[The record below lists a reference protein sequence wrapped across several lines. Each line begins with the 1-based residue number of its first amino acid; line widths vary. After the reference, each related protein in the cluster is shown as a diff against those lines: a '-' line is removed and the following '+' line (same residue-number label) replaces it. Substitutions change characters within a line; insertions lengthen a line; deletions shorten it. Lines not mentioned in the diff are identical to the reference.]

1 LPFDLTT
8 LKLTLDQDPSSFP
21 LIDALSRQS
30 SITSLVVF
38 THGFDPAALLTRLA
52 PLAPGLKSLGIYLTD
67 VPGTADDLLKGC
79 TRLKHLNT
87 FNVPLDAVKHVA
99 ASLASWTVQSIE
111 EDDVPTIL
119 DVLQKGSIATAK
131 LKKLVLED
139 SSARAS
145 PRWAELIQMCKDKK
159 IKLIHMD

>member
-1 LPFDLTT
+1 
-8 LKLTLDQDPSSFP
+8 
-21 LIDALSRQS
+21 
-30 SITSLVVF
+30 VF

-52 PLAPGLKSLGIYLTD
+52 PLAPGLETLDISLGH
-67 VPGTADDLLKGC
+67 VPGTADDLLKDC

-87 FNVPLDAVKHVA
+87 FSVPLDAVKHVA

-111 EDDVPTIL
+111 EDEVPTIL
-119 DVLQKGSIATAK
+119 DVLQTGSIATAK
-131 LKKLVLED
+131 LKKLVLQD

-159 IKLIHMD
+159 IKLIHMDFNGNK